1 MKKNRRR
8 IIITVLEILAV
19 LLLLGPVYRLACG
32 IGLKK
37 VKESDYWSTRYDED
51 QLDDEIRQALKKSDS
66 LESLFFLVMSG
77 LL

>member
-19 LLLLGPVYRLACG
+19 LLLLGPVYQLACG

-51 QLDDEIRQALKKSDS
+51 QLDDEIRQSLKKRLSRVA
-66 LESLFFLVMSG
+66 FFLVMFG